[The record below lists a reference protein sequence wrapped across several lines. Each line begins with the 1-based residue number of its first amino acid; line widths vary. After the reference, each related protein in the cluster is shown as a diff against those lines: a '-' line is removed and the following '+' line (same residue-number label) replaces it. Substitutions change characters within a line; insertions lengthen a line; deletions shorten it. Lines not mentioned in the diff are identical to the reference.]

1 MNPVE
6 ECRRKAENML
16 QFFAMDA
23 SGQIAFLGGIPH
35 DHGHPQFPQ
44 NKQVICFQRLVDN
57 FLESNP
63 ALAASG
69 GGESGIEKDMQFLL
83 SLEIVEPSA
92 MILWSEQELHRHPM
106 WRILRVLAREALV
119 RAAVPQNSPS
129 AE

>member
-44 NKQVICFQRLVDN
+44 NKQVICFQRLVHN

-69 GGESGIEKDMQFLL
+69 GGGIR
-83 SLEIVEPSA
+83 
-92 MILWSEQELHRHPM
+92 HRKRHAIFAQP
-106 WRILRVLAREALV
+106 RDCRTECNDTVV
-119 RAAVPQNSPS
+119 
-129 AE
+129 